1 MCYKDEYKI
10 FNCVKS
16 RDCETVRFVCQERI
30 IRRVEKRLDGPH
42 QSRWLL
48 SSCICKKE
56 FGWSKFQLGAW
67 MEDGG
72 KAATLPENDITI
84 INS

>member
-42 QSRWLL
+42 QSRWLPL
-48 SSCICKKE
+48 LVFARKILDGRNFSWGL
-56 FGWSKFQLGAW
+56 GWK
-67 MEDGG
+67 MEE
-72 KAATLPENDITI
+72 KRLLCQRMTL